1 MYIHIYIHT
10 HIRTDRY
17 IGSHFCSVC
26 FSRGTDLS
34 WKKKIHVLKWSVGRG
49 RANGLKQ
56 KGQRKI
62 FAYLPLST
70 SQDRQTEVGKIR
82 PVKEGRKQP

>member
-1 MYIHIYIHT
+1 
-10 HIRTDRY
+10 
-17 IGSHFCSVC
+17 
-26 FSRGTDLS
+26 
-34 WKKKIHVLKWSVGRG
+34 LKWSVGWG